1 MSQSENLV
9 EVSLHGMAHG
19 GEAVGR
25 LDDGRAVFV
34 AGGIPG
40 EKVRIRLLNE
50 RKRWA
55 RGELVEVLEKS
66 EDRVE
71 APCPYFGECGGC
83 QWQHI
88 SLARQRVLKREI
100 VEGQI
105 EHLGGMESASV
116 EETRASGEADGF
128 GYRNHAIFAV
138 DAEGHTAYHRAR
150 SRELVAIDRCLL
162 LHPLLR
168 ESHEALPPLPG
179 LRRLELR
186 AGVRTGQRLIMA
198 TGEVDPAPVE
208 EAAARGV
215 PLRGPG
221 QGEITEMVH
230 TERYRISSKSFFQ
243 VNTDGAEVL
252 VDLIMEMLD
261 PSAEDQVLDAYA
273 GVGLFTLPLAR
284 KSARVY
290 AVERNRAAL
299 RDLRHLVKGLPV
311 HIVGVDITRAA
322 EQLPSAVDLAVAD
335 PPREGLG
342 EENVVKLAAMR
353 PRRLALVSCDP
364 ASLARDL
371 KSLRAA
377 GYILKRAVPVD
388 LFPHTYHVE
397 TVALLERA

>member
-1 MSQSENLV
+1 MSQPENLL

-25 LDDGRAVFV
+25 LEDGRAVFV

-40 EKVRIRLLNE
+40 ERVRIRLLHE

-88 SLARQRVLKREI
+88 SLARQRELKREI

-105 EHLGGMESASV
+105 KHLGGMDAVSV
-116 EETRASGEADGF
+116 EATRSSGEADGF

-138 DAEGHTAYHRAR
+138 DAEGHTAYHRAG
-150 SRELVAIDRCLL
+150 SRQLVAIDRCLL

-168 ESHEALPPLPG
+168 ESHEALPLLPG

-186 AGVRTGQRLIMA
+186 AGVRTGQRLVMA
-198 TGEVDPAPVE
+198 TGEVDAAPVE

-221 QGEITEMVH
+221 DGEVTEMVH

-243 VNTDGAEVL
+243 VNTGGAELL
-252 VDLIMEMLD
+252 VDLVMEMLD
-261 PSAEDQVLDAYA
+261 PGAEDQVLDAYA

-290 AVERNRAAL
+290 AVERNKAAL
-299 RDLRHLVKGLPV
+299 RDLRHHVKGLPV
-311 HIVGVDITRAA
+311 HVVGIDLTRAA
-322 EQLPSAVDLAVAD
+322 EQLPSTVDLAVAD

-342 EENVVKLAAMR
+342 AENVAKLASMK
-353 PRRLALVSCDP
+353 PRRLVLVSCDP

-371 KSLRAA
+371 KSLHSA
-377 GYILKRAVPVD
+377 GYLLQRAVPVD

-397 TVALLERA
+397 TVALLERV

>member
-1 MSQSENLV
+1 MSQPENLL

-25 LDDGRAVFV
+25 LEDGRAVFV

-40 EKVRIRLLNE
+40 ERVRIRLLHE

-88 SLARQRVLKREI
+88 SLARQRELKREI

-105 EHLGGMESASV
+105 KHLGGMDAVSV
-116 EETRASGEADGF
+116 EATRSSGEADGF

-138 DAEGHTAYHRAR
+138 DAEGHTAYHRAG
-150 SRELVAIDRCLL
+150 SRQLVAIDRCLL

-168 ESHEALPPLPG
+168 ESHEALPLLPG

-186 AGVRTGQRLIMA
+186 AGVRTGQRLVMA
-198 TGEVDPAPVE
+198 TGEVDAAPVE

-221 QGEITEMVH
+221 DGEITEMVH

-243 VNTDGAEVL
+243 VNTGGAELL
-252 VDLIMEMLD
+252 VDLVMEMLD
-261 PSAEDQVLDAYA
+261 PGAEDQVLDAYA

-290 AVERNRAAL
+290 AVERNKAAL
-299 RDLRHLVKGLPV
+299 RDLRHHVKGLPV
-311 HIVGVDITRAA
+311 HVVGIDLTRAA
-322 EQLPSAVDLAVAD
+322 EQLPSTVDLAVAD

-342 EENVVKLAAMR
+342 AENVAKLASMK
-353 PRRLALVSCDP
+353 PRRLVLVSCDP

-371 KSLRAA
+371 KSLHSA
-377 GYILKRAVPVD
+377 GYLLQRAVPVD

-397 TVALLERA
+397 TVALLERV